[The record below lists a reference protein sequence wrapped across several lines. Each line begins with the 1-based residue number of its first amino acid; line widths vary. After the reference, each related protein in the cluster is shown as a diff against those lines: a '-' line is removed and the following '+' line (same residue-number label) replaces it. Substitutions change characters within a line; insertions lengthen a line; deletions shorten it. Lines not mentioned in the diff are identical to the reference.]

1 MILEFSDALWWIL
14 DSAALVIGH
23 IGAKSSFP
31 KPLSPEEEQAEIR
44 LAASGDADAKRRLV
58 EHNLRLVAH
67 IAKKYA
73 GSGID
78 ADDLVSVGTIGL
90 MKAVSTFRPEAGR
103 LATYASRCIENEIL
117 MQLRAGKKLK
127 GDISLSDPVGAD
139 KEGNRIHVLDL
150 LGTDPGMVPDEVET
164 RIESGRAMRLIP
176 RVLTGREQKVI
187 FLRYG
192 LIDGEPRAQHE
203 VAAAMGISRSYVS
216 RIEKKAL
223 EKLRGAFFAG
233 EFKN

>member
-1 MILEFSDALWWIL
+1 MEFSDAFWWIL

-31 KPLSPEEEQAEIR
+31 QPLAPEEEQAQIER
-44 LAASGDADAKRRLV
+44 AANGDADARRVLV

-117 MQLRAGKKLK
+117 MQLRAGKKLR

-150 LGTDPGMVPDEVET
+150 LGTDPGMIPDEVET

-176 RVLTGREQKVI
+176 KVLTGREQKVV

-192 LIDGEPRAQHE
+192 LIDGVPRAQHE
-203 VAAAMGISRSYVS
+203 VAAVMGISRSYVS

-223 EKLRGAFFAG
+223 EKLRAAFFVG
-233 EFKN
+233 NGQK

>member
-1 MILEFSDALWWIL
+1 MGFSDAFWWIL

-23 IGAKSSFP
+23 IGTKSSFP
-31 KPLSPEEEQAEIR
+31 QPLSAEEEQTQTER
-44 LAASGDADAKRRLV
+44 AANGDADAKRTLV

-78 ADDLVSVGTIGL
+78 ADDLVSVGAIGL

-117 MQLRAGKKLK
+117 MQLRAGKKLR

-139 KEGNRIHVLDL
+139 REGNRIHVLDL
-150 LGTDPGMVPDEVET
+150 LGTDPGMSPDEVET

-176 RVLTGREQKVI
+176 SVLTRREQKVI

-192 LIDGEPRAQHE
+192 LIDGVPRAQHE
-203 VAAAMGISRSYVS
+203 VAAAMDISRSYVS

-233 EFKN
+233 DREK